1 MRLTVLGCGRWG
13 TFLASYHCARHQVAL
28 WGRPGSRAF
37 AQLAAQRKNEY
48 LTLPQGLMLQQDL
61 GEALAFADTVVIS
74 ISAQQ
79 LRVFAAQL
87 QQYPVAGKTFI
98 LCMNAFPLSG
108 KTFIL
113 CMKGLECETGK
124 RLTQVFLEEVH
135 QPVALAVWAGPGH
148 VQDFL
153 AGIPNCMVVD
163 SADPAVTERIV
174 RQLGSDLI
182 RLYKGGD
189 LIGTEVGAA
198 AKNVIG
204 IAAGMLDGVGYSSLK
219 GALMARGAREIAR
232 LIRAMGGNELS
243 AYGLCHLGD
252 YEATLFSPHSHNR
265 LYGEYFVQH
274 KPCNYLAEGA
284 ETVKALVRL
293 GEQYQVDLPICKT
306 VYCMLYEEYPPEQAL
321 PVLFA
326 RSASVGGQQFPVHWG
341 GDCSATYPSMAETL
355 RGGLSFAMSGFA
367 FWSHDI
373 SGFESTAAADLYK
386 RWAAFGLLSTHSRLH
401 GSESYRVPWLFDE
414 EACDVVRSF
423 AQLKCRLMP
432 YLYQQAVEA
441 HETGVP
447 VMRPMALEFFGDPA
461 TAYLDRQ
468 YMLGGAL
475 LAAPIFREDGAAD
488 YYLPSGLIFWM
499 GASRKGGAGFAV
511 FTIISPSLC
520 TCGKTPCLP
529 WAAAVHG
536 PTMTIAAACSFGSI
550 SCGTAPR
557 PRRSSQG
564 WTAHRA

>member
-98 LCMNAFPLSG
+98 LCM
-108 KTFIL
+108 
-113 CMKGLECETGK
+113 KGIEAARGK
-124 RLTQVFLEEVH
+124 RLTQVFDEQVS
-135 QPVALAVWAGPGH
+135 QPAHLAVWVGPGH

-326 RSASVGGQQFPVHWG
+326 RSVKG
-341 GDCSATYPSMAETL
+341 E
-355 RGGLSFAMSGFA
+355 
-367 FWSHDI
+367 
-373 SGFESTAAADLYK
+373 FE
-386 RWAAFGLLSTHSRLH
+386 
-401 GSESYRVPWLFDE
+401 P
-414 EACDVVRSF
+414 
-423 AQLKCRLMP
+423 
-432 YLYQQAVEA
+432 
-441 HETGVP
+441 
-447 VMRPMALEFFGDPA
+447 
-461 TAYLDRQ
+461 
-468 YMLGGAL
+468 
-475 LAAPIFREDGAAD
+475 
-488 YYLPSGLIFWM
+488 
-499 GASRKGGAGFAV
+499 
-511 FTIISPSLC
+511 
-520 TCGKTPCLP
+520 
-529 WAAAVHG
+529 
-536 PTMTIAAACSFGSI
+536 
-550 SCGTAPR
+550 
-557 PRRSSQG
+557 
-564 WTAHRA
+564 